1 MQTGK
6 LVDVL
11 SGHEGPVAGLA
22 FTPSTSHS
30 SKTMLASA
38 SWDKNVRRRMYIHVQ
53 CLSYLYY
60 STYSV

>member
-38 SWDKNVRRRMYIHVQ
+38 SWDKNVRRRMYIHIQ
-53 CLSYLYY
+53 RL
-60 STYSV
+60 